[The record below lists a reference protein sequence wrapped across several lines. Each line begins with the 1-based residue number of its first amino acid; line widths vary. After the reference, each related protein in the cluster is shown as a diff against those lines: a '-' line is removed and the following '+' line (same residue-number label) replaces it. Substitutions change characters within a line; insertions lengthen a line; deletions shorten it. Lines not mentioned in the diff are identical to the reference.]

1 MKKKIILVL
10 NSGSSSVKYSLF
22 ENLNLIKNGIE
33 ERIGLG
39 GGAKNHQEAIRRIF
53 DEIISSKKIKG
64 LSEIKAIGHRVVHG
78 GDEFREPI
86 IITKEIVASL
96 KKFSRLA
103 PLHNPPNI
111 LGIETCQ
118 KLLPEIKNIAVFDTG
133 FYASLPK
140 EAFVYA
146 LPYQLYQEHKIR
158 RYGFHGISH
167 QYIARESEKILG
179 KSIERLITC
188 HLGAGSSITAIKNGQ
203 PIDTSMGF
211 TPLEGLVM
219 ETRSGNIDPAIPLY
233 LITELKYSPQEV
245 DEILN
250 KKSGYIG
257 ICNHKDFREI
267 LKSEEELPKLAYQIY
282 LRSVV
287 KHIGS
292 YIALLQGLDS
302 IVFTAG
308 IGEGSARFRKD
319 VMNYFKYLGVEI
331 DEKKNEKNEVII
343 STDESKI
350 KILVVHTDEELMI
363 AHAVSKL
370 VN

>member
-1 MKKKIILVL
+1 MEEKVILVL

-22 ENLNLIKNGIE
+22 INLNLIDSGME
-33 ERIGLG
+33 ERIGLE
-39 GGAKNHQEAIRRIF
+39 GGAKNHREAIKRIF
-53 DEIISSKKIKG
+53 SKIVSSNKIKD

-78 GDEFREPI
+78 GDEFREPTV
-86 IITKEIVASL
+86 ITKEVVASL
-96 KKFSRLA
+96 KKFSKLA

-118 KLLPEIKNIAVFDTG
+118 ELLPEIKNIAVFDTG

-146 LPYQLYQEHKIR
+146 LPYKFFLEHKIR

-167 QYIARESEKILG
+167 QYLAQQAEKILG
-179 KSIERLITC
+179 KGIKRLITC
-188 HLGAGSSITAIKNGQ
+188 HLGAGSSITALRAGQ

-219 ETRSGNIDPAIPLY
+219 ESRSGNIDPAIPLY
-233 LITELKYSPQEV
+233 LIKELKYSPEEV

-267 LKSEEELPKLAYQIY
+267 LKSNEELPKLAYRIY
-282 LRSVV
+282 LHSVV
-287 KHIGS
+287 KYIGS
-292 YIALLQGLDS
+292 YVALLQGLDA

-319 VMNYFKYLGVEI
+319 VMDHFKYLRAEI
-331 DEKKNEKNEVII
+331 DEEKNGKA
-343 STDESKI
+343 ESIVSASGSKV
-350 KILVVHTDEELMI
+350 KILVVHTNEELMI
-363 AHAVSKL
+363 AQAVSKF

>member
-1 MKKKIILVL
+1 MEKKVIFVL

-22 ENLNLIKNGIE
+22 ENLNLIDSGME
-33 ERIGLG
+33 ERIGLS
-39 GGAKNHQEAIRRIF
+39 GGAKNHQEAIKRIF
-53 DEIISSKKIKG
+53 DKIISSKKIKD

-78 GDEFREPI
+78 GDEFKEPI
-86 IITKEIVASL
+86 VITKEVVVDL
-96 KKFSRLA
+96 KKFSKLA

-118 KLLPEIKNIAVFDTG
+118 EMLPKIRNIAVFDTG
-133 FYASLPK
+133 FYALLPK
-140 EAFVYA
+140 EAFIYA
-146 LPYQLYQEHKIR
+146 LPYQLYQKHKIR

-167 QYIARESEKILG
+167 QYLTQQAEKILG
-179 KSIERLITC
+179 KRIERLITC
-188 HLGAGSSITAIKNGQ
+188 HLGAGSSITALKNGQ

-219 ETRSGNIDPAIPLY
+219 ETRSGSIDPAIPLY
-233 LITELKYSPQEV
+233 LITELKYSPEEV

-267 LKSEEELPKLAYQIY
+267 LKSEDELPKLAYQIY

-287 KHIGS
+287 KYIGS

-319 VMNYFKYLGVEI
+319 VMSHFKYLGAEI
-331 DEKKNEKNEVII
+331 DEEKNEKPESIV
-343 STDESKI
+343 SVDVSKI

-363 AHAVSKL
+363 AQTVSKFI
-370 VN
+370 N